1 MYTWR
6 AAIKQVIQ
14 NQAPGLSESSGE
26 VLMFE
31 NLDQLPPDPILGLL
45 TAYREDPN
53 PRKVDLGIGVYKDE
67 QGDTPIMAA
76 VTTAQQI
83 HLANETTKTYVGPAG
98 DERFNAAIGALLFG
112 TDHAVIKDDRL
123 TTIQTPGGCGAVR
136 MAAEF
141 IKRSNPDTTVWVS
154 NPTWAN
160 HIPLLGDSGLHIEQ
174 YPYYDHQT
182 HCIQFEQMVSTLK
195 QAGKNDVVL
204 LHGCC
209 HNPCGADLTRDQWQV
224 VSNMAVNQGFLP
236 LVDIAYQGLGES
248 VSEDAF
254 GTRLLANQVPELIV
268 ASSCS
273 KNFGLYRERT
283 GSVNLIMQNAKQ
295 LQASQSQMLSIT
307 RGVYSMPPAHGAS
320 IVATIL
326 NDAELSEQWA
336 QELAQMCARINDL
349 RSLLV
354 RKIRDK
360 GINADFSFIEAEKG
374 MFSFLAISPEQVHR
388 LKNEFS
394 IYMVDSSRINVAG
407 ISHSNIDYLVESLH
421 QVL

>member
-1 MYTWR
+1 
-6 AAIKQVIQ
+6 
-14 NQAPGLSESSGE
+14 
-26 VLMFE
+26 MFE

-45 TAYREDPN
+45 AAYREDPN
-53 PRKVDLGIGVYKDE
+53 PDRVDLGIGVYKNE

-76 VTTAQQI
+76 VTRAQQI
-83 HLANETTKTYVGPAG
+83 HLANETTKSYVGPAG

-112 TDHAVIKDDRL
+112 KDHAVIEDGRL
-123 TTIQTPGGCGAVR
+123 ATIQTPGGCGAVR

-141 IKRSNPDTTVWVS
+141 IKRSNPEATVWVS
-154 NPTWAN
+154 SPTWAN
-160 HIPLLGDSGLHIEQ
+160 HIPLLGDSGLRIKE
-174 YPYYDHQT
+174 YPYYDYQSHY
-182 HCIQFEQMVSTLK
+182 IQFDQMVVALTE
-195 QAGKNDVVL
+195 AGANDVVL

-209 HNPCGADLTRDQWQV
+209 HNPCGADLNRDQWQV
-224 VSNMAVNQGFLP
+224 VSQMAVTQGFLP
-236 LVDIAYQGLGES
+236 LVDIAYQGLGEG
-248 VSEDAF
+248 VAEDAY
-254 GTRLLANQVPELIV
+254 GTRLLASEVPELIV

-283 GSVNLIMQNAKQ
+283 GSVNLIMSNTKQ
-295 LQASQSQMLSIT
+295 LRASQSQMLSIT

-320 IVATIL
+320 IVEYIL
-326 NDAELSEQWA
+326 NDAELSKLWA
-336 QELAQMCARINDL
+336 DELTEMCNRINAL

-374 MFSFLAISPEQVHR
+374 MFSFLGISPEQVQR

-407 ISHSNIDYLVESLH
+407 ISHSNIDYLVDSLH
-421 QVL
+421 HVL